1 MPDSPSK
8 KFMTAE
14 EFFESAE
21 PTDVLELAVEELREE
36 HKDEVIDKDQA
47 RLNETWTVLAHQ
59 VVGQESF

>member
-1 MPDSPSK
+1 MPESPT

-14 EFFESAE
+14 EFFAAAE
-21 PTDVLELAVEELREE
+21 ATDILERAVEELREE
-36 HKDEVIDKDQA
+36 HTDEVIDEDQV